1 MIKKSYSRLS
11 QLYQNDDTC
20 IAARFLHGAKDEEI
34 IAHNIPS
41 DVTWTCC
48 RLPPQQCWRHAPLR
62 GQSAADL
69 RGSIDAVTYKAAPDA
84 GDRKSAACRR

>member
-1 MIKKSYSRLS
+1 MISVIKKSYSRLS
-11 QLYQNDDTC
+11 QLYQNDTF

-48 RLPPQQCWRHAPLR
+48 RYRRNNAGATYFR
-62 GQSAADL
+62 GQSAAGFARLNRRCDL
-69 RGSIDAVTYKAAPDA
+69 QGGT
-84 GDRKSAACRR
+84 